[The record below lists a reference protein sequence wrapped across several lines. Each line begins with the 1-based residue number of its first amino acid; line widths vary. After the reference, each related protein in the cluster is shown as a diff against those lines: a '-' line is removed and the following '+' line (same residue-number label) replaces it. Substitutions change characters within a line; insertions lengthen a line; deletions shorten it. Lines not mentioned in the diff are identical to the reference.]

1 MGTKHMESDPE
12 GNYSYSGRCRK
23 RTVSLTNKRDHAE
36 RMSEMPN
43 KKNDRAIRILSGR
56 LVVEAPSSS
65 GKMSFNKAPIS
76 TIDPEF
82 SVVRSFVASK

>member
-1 MGTKHMESDPE
+1 
-12 GNYSYSGRCRK
+12 
-23 RTVSLTNKRDHAE
+23 
-36 RMSEMPN
+36 MSEMPN
-43 KKNDRAIRILSGR
+43 KKNARVIRILSGR

-65 GKMSFNKAPIS
+65 GKMSFKKAPIS